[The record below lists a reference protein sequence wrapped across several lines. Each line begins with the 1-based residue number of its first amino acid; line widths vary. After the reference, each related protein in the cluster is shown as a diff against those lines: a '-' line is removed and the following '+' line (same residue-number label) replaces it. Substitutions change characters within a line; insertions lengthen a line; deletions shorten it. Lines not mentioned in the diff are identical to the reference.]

1 MEKRYAVSISRILN
15 LRNAEQYWDKI
26 EFVCWASGRVVFS
39 LTQTALASPC
49 NTTQGVLPVLGTS
62 FPGSPHPSHLS
73 SWCPLPSVPVIAHTL
88 PWVLFLLCQLILHPL
103 CASVSSFA
111 PTTTRILS
119 LLCMLSLCG
128 FPVLEKW
135 LHIFYPEIWDKT
147 PNSFMFPHPPYIP
160 GLLKVCD
167 VTLSPK
173 PSPSCTCHLFVPPC
187 LIYHISIYLYIV
199 SMLW

>member
-1 MEKRYAVSISRILN
+1 M
-15 LRNAEQYWDKI
+15 
-26 EFVCWASGRVVFS
+26 FS

-62 FPGSPHPSHLS
+62 FPGSPHPSHPS

-128 FPVLEKW
+128 SWKNDSIFSTLRFGTKPRTHSCSLT
-135 LHIFYPEIWDKT
+135 LHTYLA
-147 PNSFMFPHPPYIP
+147 SLRSVM
-160 GLLKVCD
+160 
-167 VTLSPK
+167 SP
-173 PSPSCTCHLFVPPC
+173 
-187 LIYHISIYLYIV
+187 
-199 SMLW
+199 